1 MEKFYIET
9 YGCQMNE
16 ADSEYMA
23 SVLLSLGFEASSEIG
38 DADIILVNTCS
49 IREKAESKVLSFLG
63 RAYPYKKKRN
73 AVLGVCGCV
82 ARKEG
87 ENLIKKAPYLDMV
100 FGPHHIGRLP
110 DFINAVKNEKKK
122 VVEVSDRDEIDRNSD
137 LVVPTG
143 LRAMVPIMQGCNNFC
158 SFCIVPFVR
167 GREVSRKIEDVINE
181 IKNLVSK
188 GAKEVML
195 LGQNVNSYGNDLG
208 QKNAFVGLLE
218 KVNGINGVE
227 RIRFTTSHPKD
238 LTDELINAF
247 GTLDKLCPQ
256 LHLPLQSGSDK
267 ILALMNRKYDSATYL
282 SLIDK
287 VRKVCPEI
295 AITTDIIV
303 GFPGEEEDDFKATI
317 EMVKRVQYDGAF
329 SFKYSARP
337 KTKAASMPSQ
347 VPEEIKQRRL
357 EELQALQRE
366 ITYSKNRLLEGK
378 VLPVLVENVNKR
390 NSKEFSGRTP
400 CFRIVNFTA
409 SEEREGL
416 IGKVVFV
423 KIIKG
428 LKNSLKGEMIS

>member
-23 SVLLSLGFEASSEIG
+23 SILLSVGFEASSKID

-73 AVLGVCGCV
+73 GVLGVCGCV

-110 DFINAVKNEKKK
+110 DFINVVKNERKKII
-122 VVEVSDRDEIDRNSD
+122 EVSDRSEFDRDSS

-143 LRAMVPIMQGCNNFC
+143 LRAMIPIMQGCNNFC

-167 GREVSRKIEDVINE
+167 GREISRKSDDIIEE
-181 IKNLVSK
+181 IRNLLLK
-188 GAKEVML
+188 GVKEVML

-208 QKNAFVGLLE
+208 LKNAFVKLLKE
-218 KVNGINGVE
+218 INDIEGVE

-247 GTLDKLCPQ
+247 GTFEKLSPHI
-256 LHLPLQSGSDK
+256 HLPVQSGSDR
-267 ILALMNRKYDSATYL
+267 ILSMMNRKYDSKTYL
-282 SLIDK
+282 SLIEK
-287 VRKVCPEI
+287 LRVSCPEI

-303 GFPGEEEDDFKATI
+303 GFPGEKDEDFQATLDL
-317 EMVKRVQYDGAF
+317 VKKVQFDGAF
-329 SFKYSARP
+329 SFKYSSRP
-337 KTKAASMPSQ
+337 KTKAASMPDQ
-347 VPEEIKQRRL
+347 VPDEIKQIRL
-357 EELQALQRE
+357 EELQTLQRE
-366 ITYSKNRLLEGK
+366 ITYNRNRLLEGK
-378 VLPVLVENVNKR
+378 ILPVLVENINKR
-390 NSKEFSGRTP
+390 DSKEYSGRTS
-400 CFRIVNFTA
+400 CFRTVNFTVSD
-409 SEEREGL
+409 SERDL
-416 IGKVVFV
+416 VGKTILV
-423 KIIKG
+423 KITKG
-428 LKNSLKGEMIS
+428 LKNSLKGEAVK